1 VFMYWP
7 IHKQYCRL
15 KPAMQ
20 KRLEAGTG
28 SRGKPLGC
36 LQKGNPG
43 IAVWTKW

>member
-1 VFMYWP
+1 LP
-7 IHKQYCRL
+7 
-15 KPAMQ
+15 
-20 KRLEAGTG
+20 LETDDAKEARVGTG